1 MFHKI
6 IYNNSDKDPYL
17 SANITCTCYSDEFI
31 EEQRKKGIHYVNSS
45 VNNFFT
51 ALLSLLA
58 DLEFSETKDIHITIG
73 QLETSSDKNDYKKVI
88 ETYKKYLEKIH
99 TKSLVEFEININID
113 TDMGMEINNQLYDKL
128 IGVIEL
134 FYSLTKDYIS
144 YNVFLHN
151 QKHTLGYIKN
161 FMIRESTGKYLLF
174 LEDDDCYYNLKKITS
189 YLVRRRE
196 PTILIP
202 SYVVGYNLVPKV
214 ITKYDSGI
222 VFQTSFFKESG
233 LKYMEEDYYYISLV
247 FRAELYYYIGYCY
260 KNHNNFSVQLS
271 DKTLYFKL
279 HHTKRGTPI
288 SQNNYIW
295 IQEMSEE
302 TIEAFKKMIEEKHY
316 NENLISKTI
325 DYMLDNSTKNV
336 VRDVFLTDLRLY
348 VLTTAFTEFRY
359 TSTVYKVMMEK
370 IKKINKFEAESVFF
384 NNINSISRCM
394 DSFSS
399 LALEDQNLFLKTY
412 SKYLSFHEVYN
423 YATKIYVLM
432 KKYGELHQIDEIYDK
447 LRKLKIIRDPTKDQ
461 HYIYDLFNIIS
472 KTNSSPK
479 LYRTSRGFREFLEK
493 EPKICL
499 MVYRFKIWVYMTTY
513 NANNKLKDK
522 IDNDK
527 MPYSND
533 LAKDKTT
540 IVNLNKYIT
549 QLKHKL
555 SLFEIIYYLA
565 DNKLVFGGFPKELE
579 CLSDYR
585 VTSYSESYGQIR
597 NLFKKQSG
605 LYDPTFINYFENVLD
620 CDNKF
625 ILLDYSYKGFID
637 PFSYYLFS
645 IE

>member
-6 IYNNSDKDPYL
+6 TYNNSDKDPYL
-17 SANITCTCYSDEFI
+17 TTNVTCTCYSDEFI
-31 EEQRKKGIHYVNSS
+31 ENQRKKGIYYTNTS
-45 VNNFFT
+45 VNNLFT

-58 DLEFSETKDIHITIG
+58 DIEFSDTKDVHITIN
-73 QLETSSDKNDYKKVI
+73 EFENSNDKNDYKKVL
-88 ETYKKYLEKIH
+88 ETYKSYLEKIH

-113 TDMGMEINNQLYDKL
+113 TDMGVEFNNQHYDKL

-134 FYSLTKDYIS
+134 FYSLTKDYIN

-151 QKHTLGYIKN
+151 QKRTLGYIRN
-161 FMIRESTGKYLLF
+161 FMIRESTGKYLMF

-222 VFQTSFFKESG
+222 VFKTSFFKESG
-233 LKYMEEDYYYISLV
+233 LKYMEEDFYYISLV

-260 KNHNNFSVQLS
+260 KNHNNFSVQVS
-271 DKTLYFKL
+271 DKTIYFKMY
-279 HHTKRGTPI
+279 HSKRGTPI
-288 SQNNYIW
+288 SQNNYVW
-295 IQEMSEE
+295 IQEMNEE
-302 TIEAFKKMIEEKHY
+302 SIDAFKEIIAEKHH
-316 NENLISKTI
+316 NEKLISKTL
-325 DYMLDNSTKNV
+325 DYMLENSVKNV
-336 VRDVFLTDLRLY
+336 IGDMFLTDLRLY
-348 VLTTAFTEFRY
+348 VISTAFSQFRFP
-359 TSTVYKVMMEK
+359 STVYKLMTEK
-370 IKKINKFEAESVFF
+370 MKKINNFETESIFI
-384 NNINSISRCM
+384 NNINSISKCM

-399 LALEDQNLFLKTY
+399 LTIEDQNLFLKSY
-412 SKYLSFHEVYN
+412 SKYLSFYEVYN
-423 YATKIYVLM
+423 LATKIFVLM

-447 LRKLKIIRDPTKDQ
+447 LRKVKTARDPIKDE
-461 HYIYDLFNIIS
+461 HYIYDLFNIIT
-472 KTNSSPK
+472 KTNSSIK
-479 LYRTSRGFREFLEK
+479 LFQNSKGFKEFLEK

-513 NANNKLKDK
+513 NLNNKLKDK

-527 MPYSND
+527 IPYSSE

-549 QLKHKL
+549 QLKHKI
-555 SLFEIIYYLA
+555 SLFEIIYFLA

-605 LYDPTFINYFENVLD
+605 LYDPNFITHFENVLD

-625 ILLDYSYKGFID
+625 VLLDYSYKGFID
-637 PFSYYLFS
+637 PFTYYLFS
-645 IE
+645 VD